1 LWRRDDRA
9 KGAND
14 NAAGLT
20 TMIGIAEYFAKIPKE
35 QRRRTIVFLGTTGHH
50 NSSAE
55 SGAWLA
61 AHPEAFDKTAL
72 LLNYEHTGGV
82 ETGPGNI
89 RLANAVAAFSW
100 YGTGQQL
107 ADIVVHAMDAFGVP
121 SFPQSSPSPPG
132 KIGRYYRLAP
142 SVQIINGGYVWHS
155 DQETAETI
163 SAGGLAGGDPHV
175 CQGHRRYGRDP
186 DRPVALGPRAC
197 RAVALPRFIGASLP
211 AAAVPS
217 SSAGRR
223 STAPPGQG
231 SGTHSR
237 PRPRRC
243 APRRH

>member
-121 SFPQSSPSPPG
+121 SFPQSSPRRPARS
-132 KIGRYYRLAP
+132 A
-142 SVQIINGGYVWHS
+142 
-155 DQETAETI
+155 ATI
-163 SAGGLAGGDPHV
+163 AW
-175 CQGHRRYGRDP
+175 R
-186 DRPVALGPRAC
+186 
-197 RAVALPRFIGASLP
+197 
-211 AAAVPS
+211 
-217 SSAGRR
+217 RR
-223 STAPPGQG
+223 SKSSTAAT
-231 SGTHSR
+231 SGTR
-237 PRPRRC
+237 INRPRRRFRLAVSRAVTRTYAKVIADTDAIPIDQLRSAL
-243 APRRH
+243 APAGR